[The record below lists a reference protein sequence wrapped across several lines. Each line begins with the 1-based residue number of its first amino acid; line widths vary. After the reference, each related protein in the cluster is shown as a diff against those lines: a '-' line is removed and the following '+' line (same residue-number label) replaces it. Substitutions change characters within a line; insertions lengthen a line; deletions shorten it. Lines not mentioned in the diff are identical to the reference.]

1 MAVNRLRI
9 TLIRIH
15 LPTSLRFTDRV
26 FNSGTKTMEVY
37 DEVAKDIVLAAM
49 DGERVT
55 SPVTRAHTPHNS
67 THVSLDQPQLIL
79 THRDQST
86 QHMSLGNFAPITA

>member
-1 MAVNRLRI
+1 MAGGRVGLLPPPNAFIPSMAVKRLSI
-9 TLIRIH
+9 TLTCRD
-15 LPTSLRFTDRV
+15 LPTSLHFTDRV

-55 SPVTRAHTPHNS
+55 SPATRAHTPHL
-67 THVSLDQPQLIL
+67 SL
-79 THRDQST
+79 
-86 QHMSLGNFAPITA
+86 MSAFTSLS